1 MSVVKHFIE
10 DSIKKTEIDEFL
22 QNEFERA
29 GYGGVSITKTP
40 LGTHLVIYTMRPG
53 LVIGRGGETIRALAQ
68 VLEEKFQLPSPQ
80 ISVAE
85 IEIPELNAYV
95 VASRIASAL
104 KRGVHYRRAGF
115 WGLTQTMEAG
125 ALGAEIIISG
135 KLRTDR
141 ARYEKFRTGYLP
153 KSGEPPR
160 RYMRKAEL
168 HVQLKPGILGVK
180 VRLIPPDAQFPD
192 QVKVHVIEEE
202 ESEPITETTSME
214 EPIAAKEKAPE
225 PEEKAPVKEK
235 PAPPAVEE
243 KAVTKE
249 KVAEPEAP
257 KVEQKPVAEKPA
269 AKKKVKTEAA
279 KVAEEKKATKKKV
292 SKPET
297 PAKAK
302 KPAEKKAEPKAT
314 EAVVVEKEK
323 KTAKKKVSKPKS
335 PAKAKKASPK
345 KKAKTKEVAEEKEK
359 APKKKTIKP
368 KVSAVKEEKPP
379 KKKPAKKKVTKP
391 KASKVKEKA
400 APKKKAAKAK
410 TTPAKEKKATKKK
423 VAKPKATS
431 AKEKKEAEK

>member
-95 VASRIASAL
+95 VASRVASAL

-141 ARYEKFRTGYLP
+141 ARYEKFKTGYLP
-153 KSGEPPR
+153 KSGDPPR
-160 RYMRKAEL
+160 KYMRKAEL
-168 HVQLKPGILGVK
+168 HVQTKPGILGVK
-180 VRLIPPDAQFPD
+180 VRLIPPEAQFPD
-192 QVKVHVIEEE
+192 QVKVQIVEEE
-202 ESEPITETTSME
+202 LEPETAIME
-214 EPIAAKEKAPE
+214 EPIVTKETTPKPE
-225 PEEKAPVKEK
+225 VLPPEETVPVEET
-235 PAPPAVEE
+235 PVPSVEE
-243 KAVTKE
+243 KVVTEE
-249 KVAEPEAP
+249 KVAEPEVP
-257 KVEQKPVAEKPA
+257 KVEEKPVANKPT
-269 AKKKVKTEAA
+269 VEPE
-279 KVAEEKKATKKKV
+279 VASTKTKKKV
-292 SKPET
+292 SKPKAPST
-297 PAKAK
+297 AK
-302 KPAEKKAEPKAT
+302 KPATKK
-314 EAVVVEKEK
+314 KEK
-323 KTAKKKVSKPKS
+323 
-335 PAKAKKASPK
+335 
-345 KKAKTKEVAEEKEK
+345 TKDVAEEKKK
-359 APKKKTIKP
+359 APEKKAVKP
-368 KVSAVKEEKPP
+368 KVSTVKEETAA
-379 KKKPAKKKVTKP
+379 KKKPTKKKVTKP
-391 KASKVKEKA
+391 KTSETEEKA
-400 APKKKAAKAK
+400 TPKKKATKAKAA
-410 TTPAKEKKATKKK
+410 PAKEKKASKKK

-431 AKEKKEAEK
+431 AKTKKEAEK